1 MGFNSRAR
9 MGRDS
14 TADELPSQRGRFNSR
29 ARMGRDYDAAH
40 LAAVIEVSIHA
51 PAWGAT
57 ITNSFLPA

>member
-1 MGFNSRAR
+1 